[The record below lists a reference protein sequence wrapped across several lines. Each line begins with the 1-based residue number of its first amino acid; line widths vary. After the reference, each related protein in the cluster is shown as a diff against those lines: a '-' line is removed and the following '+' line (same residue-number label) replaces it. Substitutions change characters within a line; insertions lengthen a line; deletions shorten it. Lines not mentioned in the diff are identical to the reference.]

1 MKDDYNPNELEEAI
15 QSLWNKEKTFETKF
29 ENTDN
34 KYYCLSM
41 FPLSLI
47 HI

>member
-29 ENTDN
+29 ENILQ
-34 KYYCLSM
+34 KYDKKT
-41 FPLSLI
+41 
-47 HI
+47 